1 MFELGNATADVRPL
15 LLSTLHSRLSHS
27 PQGRHTVYRLQHHH
41 LVFQGTSG
49 ILQLISSASSQERGR
64 HLGEVLL
71 GSLQPMHSRLFEV
84 YRDLVVL
91 DQQIIVVVVSMIVIL
106 GVVVS
111 VFPIIIYSVLL
122 VSDIFLR
129 YLVQLTMSLL

>member
-71 GSLQPMHSRLFEV
+71 GSLQPMHSRLLEV

-91 DQQIIVVVVSMIVIL
+91 DQQIVVVVGMIVIL

-122 VSDIFLR
+122 ASDIFLR

>member
-1 MFELGNATADVRPL
+1 
-15 LLSTLHSRLSHS
+15 
-27 PQGRHTVYRLQHHH
+27 
-41 LVFQGTSG
+41 
-49 ILQLISSASSQERGR
+49 
-64 HLGEVLL
+64 
-71 GSLQPMHSRLFEV
+71 MHSRLFEV

-129 YLVQLTMSLL
+129 YLVHLTMSLL

>member
-49 ILQLISSASSQERGR
+49 RLQLISSASSQERGR

-71 GSLQPMHSRLFEV
+71 GSLQPMHSRLLEV

-91 DQQIIVVVVSMIVIL
+91 DQQIVVVVGMIVIL